1 MMRSCKSWSFDMGIA
16 GTGRILRIKASQGR
30 CGEGVAR
37 AAWLGGTALALISTG
52 PALAQTAP
60 PAPPASAAQP
70 PTKIEE
76 VVVTATKVKTNLQRT
91 PLAITAL
98 SGTQL
103 DRQNIAAAKDLDNIV
118 PGMVVNTTPSN
129 PLSISI
135 RGAGYEGIE
144 NTSAQPGV
152 SYNQNGVYI
161 ASPISLNANFLDIDT
176 LEVLRG
182 PQGTVLGQNSDGGA
196 INVTTVRP
204 QLGVYSGYTDMS
216 AGSYD
221 YDRFRIAGNF
231 PLGDTAA
238 VRIAVQQEAHDG
250 WGNATEV
257 PGTGG
262 KYPLGNED
270 SLNAR
275 VDFLWKPIEPL
286 TVEVWGEH
294 YTNDTNGD
302 AYKNILDPNPD
313 PRELTQD
320 YPTKMHQRAD
330 NFALNLTYDLGWSTA
345 KFIGSYQEGSLDS
358 IENLDKLSYATA
370 VPILGVHD
378 IDVANNRD
386 GHSYTAEFDLTSKPG
401 TAFDWIVG
409 AFYLQQRYNEAVEEY
424 QYNNSP
430 ANAAAFA
437 AGEFNFYAPYG
448 LQLNLSP
455 SNPYYGETANFTG
468 PIAFET
474 RDTQNL
480 HSGSIYGQGTYHI
493 TDNLRFTIG
502 GRATIDNQLGNI
514 VDYFGLPDRN
524 SFAPG
529 QTANILKTG
538 FKRATGR
545 AELEYDITPN
555 NTVYGMVSNGIK
567 PGGANLNPQA
577 VAVPLIFQPER
588 VDAFELGSKNEF
600 FDKTLRINVSAFYNM
615 IHNFQVDSEDPLPFQ
630 GGLTNVKAS
639 HVDGIEAEATELL
652 PFDLR
657 LDGNLTLQESRVDTH
672 QQLLDP
678 SLAEQIDIANGGP
691 FNGNDV
697 AQRFAAFYAAS
708 SNVYGHTLPK
718 VPPFTANIALQHSLY
733 FDGGGKL
740 VSGVHFIYR
749 NPYYFRIFDDAV
761 TDLVP
766 SQRQIDVNLTYTAPG
781 GHWHADF
788 LVINLTN
795 SDSINSRY
803 SDNFGTFITANYYV
817 PPRQFIGRIGYK
829 F

>member
-1 MMRSCKSWSFDMGIA
+1 MDGFGAPAEGHLIYVPDKGAFFS
-16 GTGRILRIKASQGR
+16 ASSLM
-30 CGEGVAR
+30 A
-37 AAWLGGTALALISTG
+37 GTALALICSL
-52 PALAQTAP
+52 PALAQTAASAP
-60 PAPPASAAQP
+60 QAGPGAATPAPQN

-76 VVVTATKVKTNLQRT
+76 VVVTATKVKTNLQKT

-103 DRQNIAAAKDLDNIV
+103 DRQQIQAPKDLDNIV

-161 ASPISLNANFLDIDT
+161 ASPISLNANFLDVDT

-204 QLGVYSGYTDMS
+204 QLGVYSGYTDLS

-238 VRIAVQQEAHDG
+238 VRVAVQQEAHDG
-250 WGNATEV
+250 WGNAADV

-302 AYKNILDPNPD
+302 AFKNILDPDPD

-320 YPTKMHQRAD
+320 WPTKMHQRAD
-330 NFALNLTYDLGWSTA
+330 NFAVNLSYDLGWSTA
-345 KFIGSYQEGSLDS
+345 KLIGSYQEGSLDS
-358 IENLDKLSYATA
+358 VENLDKLSYATA

-401 TAFDWIVG
+401 TALDWIVG
-409 AFYLQQRYNEAVEEY
+409 AFYLKQRYNEAVEEY
-424 QYNNSP
+424 QYT
-430 ANAAAFA
+430 NADI
-437 AGEFNFYAPYG
+437 PYG
-448 LQLNLSP
+448 LPLNLSP
-455 SNPYYGETANFTG
+455 SNPYYGETANFGG

-480 HSGSIYGQGTYHI
+480 DSGSIYGQGVYHI
-493 TDNLRFTIG
+493 LDNLRFTLG

-538 FKRATGR
+538 FKRGTGR

-555 NTVYGMVSNGIK
+555 NTVYAMVSNGIK

-588 VDAFELGSKNEF
+588 IDAFELGSKNEF
-600 FDKTLRINVSAFYNM
+600 FDKTLRINLSAFYNM

-639 HVDGIEAEATELL
+639 HVDGIEGEATELL
-652 PFDLR
+652 PYDLR
-657 LDGNLTLQESRVDTH
+657 LDGNFTLQESRVDTH

-678 SLAEQIDIANGGP
+678 SQAEQIDLANGGP

-697 AQRFAAFYAAS
+697 AQRFAAFYSPAS
-708 SNVYGHTLPK
+708 DVYGHTLPK
-718 VPPFTANIALQHSLY
+718 VPPFTANIAVQHSWY
-733 FDGGGKL
+733 FEDGGKL
-740 VSGVHFIYR
+740 ISGLHFIYR
-749 NPYYFRIFDDAV
+749 NPYYFRIYDNPT

-766 SQRQIDVNLTYTAPG
+766 PQRQIDANFTYTAPG

-795 SDSINSRY
+795 SNSINSRY

-817 PPRQFIGRIGYK
+817 PPLQFIGRIGYK